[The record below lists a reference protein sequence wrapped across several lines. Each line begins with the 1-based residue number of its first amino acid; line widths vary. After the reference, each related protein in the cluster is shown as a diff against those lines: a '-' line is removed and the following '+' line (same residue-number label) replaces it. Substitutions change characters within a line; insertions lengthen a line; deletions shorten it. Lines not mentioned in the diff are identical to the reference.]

1 MGEGHAHI
9 RNLIKKGSERRAD
22 TQSQSWIVCVMGVY
36 STKDGTGRR
45 AETQPQSYYRVC
57 NVVCDEDIFHKRLK
71 KGVGEGHRRAE
82 EVNQQL

>member
-1 MGEGHAHI
+1 
-9 RNLIKKGSERRAD
+9 
-22 TQSQSWIVCVMGVY
+22 MGVY

-45 AETQPQSYYRVC
+45 ADTQPLSYYCVC
-57 NVVCDEDIFHKRLK
+57 NEVCDGGIFHKRLK